1 VPSPPFHQTTLA
13 FRYPNPNSNPKP
25 NSHPN
30 LVSFVHALK
39 KEAERV
45 EQHLDDVAKG
55 REVPPVYGEPV
66 FPEIPDDIYQ
76 SEPDEKPKAKKRGK
90 GRKRG

>member
-1 VPSPPFHQTTLA
+1 
-13 FRYPNPNSNPKP
+13 
-25 NSHPN
+25 
-30 LVSFVHALK
+30 
-39 KEAERV
+39 
-45 EQHLDDVAKG
+45 LDDVAKG